1 VELAV
6 QSLGEGD
13 LLFVGER
20 LVAEHEH
27 RVRVHPGADLGERS
41 GILDLAQV
49 DRAGLGDEMGVEP
62 PELEWH
68 GASSSETAMGPPPAS
83 IRS

>member
-1 VELAV
+1 
-6 QSLGEGD
+6 
-13 LLFVGER
+13 
-20 LVAEHEH
+20 
-27 RVRVHPGADLGERS
+27 
-41 GILDLAQV
+41 
-49 DRAGLGDEMGVEP
+49 MGVEP